1 MRTQVRM
8 SAPMGARLTSQLAS
22 PLVVATPGRVA
33 HWLRVK
39 TAHPEEGRERE
50 RGESLA
56 LRSARKQK
64 GKKYERT
71 LHSRCRKKK
80 KRKNRRGG
88 EKRVR
93 SGFGSRFSLSLARGD
108 RYALLSCTLSSV
120 FFSPPCFLKKNLRLF
135 GFDSRIIDSSRS
147 LLHPAVL
154 GSGC

>member
-8 SAPMGARLTSQLAS
+8 SAPMGARLTSHLAS

-50 RGESLA
+50 RERERGETLA

-80 KRKNRRGG
+80 KRKNRRRG

-120 FFSPPCFLKKNLRLF
+120 CVCFFSTFFSQKKSEVFWL
-135 GFDSRIIDSSRS
+135 
-147 LLHPAVL
+147 
-154 GSGC
+154 